1 LNQLARFYG
10 LRGKIRAGEYALKND
25 MSPKEVML
33 VLTSGKSINYPF
45 TVTEGLNSYEIA
57 LNFEKQGYGK
67 KEDFLK
73 ACADEQI
80 LEVLLKTKIGHCEG
94 YLFPETYNFERK
106 TTAKQMVEVM
116 LSAFVKNY
124 EFIAK
129 GRNLGGWSRHQILT
143 FASLIEKETGAANER
158 PMIASVFFN
167 RLQKGMKLQ
176 TDPTVQYGILAE
188 TGVYPQN
195 ITKKDLLT
203 PTPYNTYTKSG
214 LPPGPISNPGREAL
228 KAVFEPSQTDYL
240 FFVSR
245 NDGTHIFTTSYEDH
259 QKAVREFQLNPKARE
274 GKSWRN
280 LSQ

>member
-1 LNQLARFYG
+1 
-10 LRGKIRAGEYALKND
+10 
-25 MSPKEVML
+25 
-33 VLTSGKSINYPF
+33 
-45 TVTEGLNSYEIA
+45 
-57 LNFEKQGYGK
+57 
-67 KEDFLK
+67 
-73 ACADEQI
+73 
-80 LEVLLKTKIGHCEG
+80 
-94 YLFPETYNFERK
+94 
-106 TTAKQMVEVM
+106 
-116 LSAFVKNY
+116 
-124 EFIAK
+124 
-129 GRNLGGWSRHQILT
+129 
-143 FASLIEKETGAANER
+143 
-158 PMIASVFFN
+158 MIASVFFY